1 MAGNSN
7 VVNANPTLPPRRA
20 NSTEVVGKWTQIV
33 RLPVT
38 QPQEKSYELPTSQ
51 RTEGRLNLNFQAHLH
66 LYGGAFLNP

>member
-38 QPQEKSYELPTSQ
+38 QPQEKSYEHPTQ
-51 RTEGRLNLNFQAHLH
+51 RTEGRLNLNFQAHL
-66 LYGGAFLNP
+66 YGVAVLNP